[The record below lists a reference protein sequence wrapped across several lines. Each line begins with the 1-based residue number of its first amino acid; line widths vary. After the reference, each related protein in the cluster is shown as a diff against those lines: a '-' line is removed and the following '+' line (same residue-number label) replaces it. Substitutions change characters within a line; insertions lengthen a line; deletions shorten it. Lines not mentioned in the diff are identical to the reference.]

1 MKIGTELL
9 LKEDSFCSKKGDKL
23 LYLRHCTDSGFSCI
37 EAVVIDEHYNLLM
50 KEWGCYSLEQAYQSM
65 KDNSIMPIDL
75 EQFAIRFNTIK
86 PRISDV
92 CSIEDLLLEEKRLLK
107 RLEEIQKLKGLIQ

>member
-1 MKIGTELL
+1 
-9 LKEDSFCSKKGDKL
+9 
-23 LYLRHCTDSGFSCI
+23 
-37 EAVVIDEHYNLLM
+37 M

-75 EQFAIRFNTIK
+75 EQFAIRLNTIK

-92 CSIEDLLLEEKRLLK
+92 CSIEDLLLEVNYNVHLRNGVNKQNNILP
-107 RLEEIQKLKGLIQ
+107 